1 MSAADPDPGAA
12 GASPARRLPRSFK
25 DLTPSR
31 TFDPRSFFREVVW
44 KSLRTR
50 RRGEPRLFVPPQLRP
65 GQVAVTWIGH
75 ASFLIQFSDLNLLI
89 DPNFAN
95 WLFLLKRLR
104 RAGLHLKDLPAAEV
118 VLISHAH
125 FDHLHKPSLRRLPGP
140 RIGVAPWG
148 VAELTRGLG
157 FDRVLELEWWE
168 TFSRRGLQ
176 VTLTPSKHWGAR
188 TLGDHHR
195 GYGGFLIEHQGR
207 RLYHA
212 GDSAYFDGF
221 QEIGRR
227 GRPEIALLPIG
238 AYHPEGLRQVH
249 MGPEDALK
257 AFRELGAQWLVPMHY
272 GTFRLSFEDL
282 EEPPRRL
289 RELARRVGQASH
301 LCILEEGMSRVF

>member
-1 MSAADPDPGAA
+1 MSPPDPDRPAGAA
-12 GASPARRLPRSFK
+12 PRRLPRSFK
-25 DLTPSR
+25 DLTPSKA
-31 TFDPRSFFREVVW
+31 FEPRSFFREVLW

-50 RRGEPRLFVPPQLRP
+50 RRGEPRLFVPPPLKE

-75 ASFLIQFSDLNLLI
+75 ASFLIQFTDLNVLI

-95 WLFLLKRLR
+95 WLFLLKRVR
-104 RAGLHLKDLPAAEV
+104 HAGLHLKDLPAAEV
-118 VLISHAH
+118 VLLSHAH
-125 FDHLHKPSLRRLPGP
+125 FDHFHKPTLRRLPGP
-140 RIGVAPWG
+140 RIAIAPWG

-195 GYGGFLIEHQGR
+195 GYGGFLLEHQGR
-207 RLYHA
+207 RLYYA

-221 QEIGRR
+221 TEIGRR
-227 GRPEIALLPIG
+227 GKPEIALLPIG
-238 AYHPEGLRQVH
+238 AYEPEGLRRVH
-249 MGPEDALK
+249 MGPEDALR
-257 AFRELGAQWLVPMHY
+257 AFRELGARWLVPMHY
-272 GTFRLSFEDL
+272 GSFRLSFEDL

-289 RELARRVGQASH
+289 RELARRAGLASH
-301 LCILEEGMSRVF
+301 LRFLEEGVPQVF

>member
-1 MSAADPDPGAA
+1 MSPPDPDRPAGAA
-12 GASPARRLPRSFK
+12 PRRLPRSFK
-25 DLTPSR
+25 DLTPSKA
-31 TFDPRSFFREVVW
+31 FEPRSFFREVLW

-50 RRGEPRLFVPPQLRP
+50 RRGEPRLFVPPQLKE

-75 ASFLIQFSDLNLLI
+75 ASFLIQFTDLNVLI

-95 WLFLLKRLR
+95 WLFLLKRVR
-104 RAGLHLKDLPAAEV
+104 HAGLHLKDLPAAEV
-118 VLISHAH
+118 VLLSHAH
-125 FDHLHKPSLRRLPGP
+125 FDHLHKPTLRRLPGP
-140 RIGVAPWG
+140 RIAVAPWG

-168 TFSRRGLQ
+168 TFTRRGLQ

-195 GYGGFLIEHQGR
+195 GYGGFLLEHQGR

-221 QEIGRR
+221 TEIGRR
-227 GRPEIALLPIG
+227 GKPEIALLPIG
-238 AYHPEGLRQVH
+238 AYEPEGLRRVH
-249 MGPEDALK
+249 MGPEDALR
-257 AFRELGAQWLVPMHY
+257 AFRELGARWLVPMHY
-272 GTFRLSFEDL
+272 GSFRLSFEDL

-289 RELARRVGQASH
+289 RELARRAGLASH
-301 LCILEEGMSRVF
+301 LRFLEEGVPQVF